1 MKSFNL
7 LTWTQGC
14 PYYKAAIA
22 NIFPTTVGE
31 LLWCDS
37 MAEEY
42 LNKLSPED
50 KSGYLRKLTLSSE
63 KVLFLATII
72 SYRIH
77 HVLSS
82 LLQS

>member
-1 MKSFNL
+1 
-7 LTWTQGC
+7 
-14 PYYKAAIA
+14 
-22 NIFPTTVGE
+22 
-31 LLWCDS
+31 

-42 LNKLSPED
+42 LSKLSPED

-63 KVLFLATII
+63 KVLPDPYSLKATII